1 MSNNNKK
8 TFPWV
13 EKYRPNIFEEI
24 ISHNHIISTID
35 KLINSSKLPHMIFYG
50 PPGSGKTT
58 TILACAR
65 EIYGSNIN
73 SMVLELNGSDDRG
86 INVVREQI
94 KDFAGSKQL
103 FNKGVKLVILDEADS
118 MTYDAQFAL
127 RRVIENYTYN
137 TRFCLICNY
146 ITKIIPALQ
155 SRCTIFRFSPIK
167 KKLILNKLNEVIKKE
182 NVKIS
187 ENAKKA
193 ISKISEGD
201 MRKAYNILQSV
212 NMSFDFINEENVYE
226 CIGDPLPSDI
236 NNILNAL
243 INYDF
248 NECYKFIKNIKNQNG
263 LALIDIIKYI
273 TNRINDLQITK
284 KQFIDLVKNLAI
296 IECNLT
302 SSTNEDIQLCSL
314 IGSFIKIRYFN

>member
-1 MSNNNKK
+1 MSNKESQ
-8 TFPWV
+8 PWV
-13 EKYRPNIFEEI
+13 EKYRPNILKDI

-35 KLINSSKLPHMIFYG
+35 KLINSNKLPHMIFYG

-58 TILACAR
+58 TIMACAR
-65 EIYGSNIN
+65 KIYGSNIN

-146 ITKIIPALQ
+146 ITKIISALQ

-167 KKLILNKLNEVIKKE
+167 KNLILQKLNMVINIE
-182 NVKIS
+182 NVKIT
-187 ENAKKA
+187 ECAKKSIA
-193 ISKISEGD
+193 EISEGD

-212 NMSFDFINEENVYE
+212 NMSFDKINNEDVYE

-236 NNILNAL
+236 DNILK
-243 INYDF
+243 F
-248 NECYKFIKNIKNQNG
+248 N
-263 LALIDIIKYI
+263 
-273 TNRINDLQITK
+273 
-284 KQFIDLVKNLAI
+284 
-296 IECNLT
+296 
-302 SSTNEDIQLCSL
+302 
-314 IGSFIKIRYFN
+314 

>member
-1 MSNNNKK
+1 MSNKE
-8 TFPWV
+8 TYPWV
-13 EKYRPNIFEEI
+13 EKYRPNILKDI

-35 KLINSSKLPHMIFYG
+35 KLINSNKLPHMIFYG

-58 TILACAR
+58 TIMACAR
-65 EIYGSNIN
+65 KIYGSNIN

-146 ITKIIPALQ
+146 ITKIISALQ

-167 KKLILNKLNEVIKKE
+167 KFNF
-182 NVKIS
+182 
-187 ENAKKA
+187 AK
-193 ISKISEGD
+193 
-201 MRKAYNILQSV
+201 
-212 NMSFDFINEENVYE
+212 
-226 CIGDPLPSDI
+226 
-236 NNILNAL
+236 
-243 INYDF
+243 
-248 NECYKFIKNIKNQNG
+248 
-263 LALIDIIKYI
+263 IKY
-273 TNRINDLQITK
+273 
-284 KQFIDLVKNLAI
+284 
-296 IECNLT
+296 
-302 SSTNEDIQLCSL
+302 
-314 IGSFIKIRYFN
+314 GY

>member
-1 MSNNNKK
+1 MSNKE
-8 TFPWV
+8 THPWV
-13 EKYRPNIFEEI
+13 EKYRPNILNEI
-24 ISHNHIISTID
+24 ISHNHIITTID
-35 KLINSSKLPHMIFYG
+35 KLINSNKLPHMIFYG

-58 TILACAR
+58 TIMACAR
-65 EIYGSNIN
+65 KIYGSNIN

-146 ITKIIPALQ
+146 ITKIISALQ

-167 KKLILNKLNEVIKKE
+167 KDLILNKLEEVIEKE
-182 NVKIS
+182 NVKITDK
-187 ENAKKA
+187 AKKSIA
-193 ISKISEGD
+193 NISEGD

-212 NMSFDFINEENVYE
+212 NMSFENIDDENVYE
-226 CIGDPLPSDI
+226 CIGDPQPKDI
-236 NNILNAL
+236 DNILNAL

-248 NECYKFIKNIKNQNG
+248 KECYNYIKNIKDSKG

-273 TNRINDLQITK
+273 TYKLNDIQITK
-284 KQFIDLVKNLAI
+284 KQFIDLVKNMAI

-302 SSTNEDIQLCSL
+302 NSTNEDIQLCSL
-314 IGSFIKIRYFN
+314 IGSFIKIRYFD